1 MLERQNTISLIPMYL
16 FVIHHMGQ
24 KESESMKKLTSLV
37 RSSWKV
43 MEVSAIPAAVRR
55 AQAPLNKPHHGDQHH
70 QPGQQGS
77 WPHLSGH
84 HQSWCRSGGR

>member
-1 MLERQNTISLIPMYL
+1 
-16 FVIHHMGQ
+16 
-24 KESESMKKLTSLV
+24 MKKLTSLV

-55 AQAPLNKPHHGDQHH
+55 AQAPLDKPHHGDQHH
-70 QPGQQGS
+70 HPGQQGS